1 MLLVNG
7 TLLAFKRNLGAN
19 SNLLFKLLENIM
31 KEEFNMNETVFVGI
45 DVGKTGS
52 FTLLQKDNDNIFQ
65 FKTKELFNVLKFVS
79 EEFDDISIVV
89 ERLWSRPG
97 NRISST
103 WVLAEEYGR
112 TKGILE
118 SLGLEYKLVAPQTWQ
133 KYFKNNY
140 GLKESKDYAERK
152 ENLFIIA
159 KEIYPETIIRK
170 YAADSVL
177 IAYYAMKMSC
187 IG

>member
-1 MLLVNG
+1 
-7 TLLAFKRNLGAN
+7 
-19 SNLLFKLLENIM
+19 M
-31 KEEFNMNETVFVGI
+31 KEEFNENETVFVGI

-52 FTLLQKDNDNIFQ
+52 FTLLQKDNENIFQ
-65 FKTKELFNVLKFVS
+65 FKTKELFPVLRFVS

-112 TKGILE
+112 TKGVLE
-118 SLGLEYKLVAPQTWQ
+118 ALELKYKLAAPQTWQ
-133 KYFKNNY
+133 KYFKENY
-140 GLKESKDYAERK
+140 GLKASSKDYAERK